1 MLVWEI
7 KYVNEDN
14 VRQKVICSK
23 EIKIRRYKLE
33 RGGRERREGLPLV
46 VRIWEEVTFKPC
58 FEEWVGFGHVE
69 IGRIVNRERS
79 FWARVIKGIERKS

>member
-33 RGGRERREGLPLV
+33 RGGRDYL
-46 VRIWEEVTFKPC
+46 
-58 FEEWVGFGHVE
+58 
-69 IGRIVNRERS
+69 
-79 FWARVIKGIERKS
+79 